1 MKSALVQSYTLWG
14 ESVESSLNSWTKC
27 LSLCLWTPV
36 KWVCR
41 RNADTFSLKKR
52 TKPAFSADANEYKP
66 VQYMCQYQERKTSH
80 VFAKSLRLE
89 QVMKWINTVQ
99 RWAVHL
105 LNKERCCKVK
115 RMANKTKH
123 KWPPCD
129 AQIRPRSTNERSEK
143 NWNTLVQKK
152 VWSWRSQRWDW
163 NLEARDKFQAWPSV
177 KCHWCSKAQRVKQDV
192 VVMH

>member
-1 MKSALVQSYTLWG
+1 MKSVAVQSYTLWG
-14 ESVESSLNSWTKC
+14 ESVESSHTKSLSPC
-27 LSLCLWTPV
+27 LRIPV

-41 RNADTFSLKKR
+41 RNVGTFSFKKR
-52 TKPAFSADANEYKP
+52 TKVAFSANANEYKP
-66 VQYMCQYQERKTSH
+66 VQYMCQYQARKTSH

-89 QVMKWINTVQ
+89 QVMKWINSVQ

-105 LNKERCCKVK
+105 LNKGRCCKVK
-115 RMANKTKH
+115 RMPNKTKH

-152 VWSWRSQRWDW
+152 VQS
-163 NLEARDKFQAWPSV
+163 
-177 KCHWCSKAQRVKQDV
+177 
-192 VVMH
+192 